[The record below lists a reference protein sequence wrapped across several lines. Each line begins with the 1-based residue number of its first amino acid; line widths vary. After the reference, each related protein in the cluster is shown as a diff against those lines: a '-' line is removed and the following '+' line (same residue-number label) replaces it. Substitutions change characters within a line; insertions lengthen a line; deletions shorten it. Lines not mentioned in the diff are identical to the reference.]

1 MAHLRAAALQGARL
15 HPLQPRMFNCSYDTG
30 EALPDEEVEDLRAD
44 YQSLGTI
51 SVQVW
56 RKQDLGVRPAK
67 SRTST
72 TKVRVTDPVP
82 EKALKGR
89 ALSVAAR

>member
-1 MAHLRAAALQGARL
+1 VVALQGRG
-15 HPLQPRMFNCSYDTG
+15 RVIISYNLGRSIAHAITG
-30 EALPDEEVEDLRAD
+30 EALPDEEVEDLRAE

-56 RKQDLGVRPAK
+56 RKQHLGIRLAE
-67 SRTST
+67 SHTNST
-72 TKVRVTDPVP
+72 KIGGPDPVP